1 MQKGGM
7 VYIITNFKRTTLYTG
22 VTSDLVSRILEH
34 KQKKYPKSFSDK
46 YNLNILVYFESF
58 PSMEEAI
65 EQEKYINGK
74 VRKWKD
80 DLINARNPQWDEIK
94 DW

>member
-1 MQKGGM
+1 
-7 VYIITNFKRTTLYTG
+7 
-22 VTSDLVSRILEH
+22 VSRILEH
-34 KQKKYPKSFSDK
+34 KQKKYPKSFSAK

-80 DLINARNPQWDEIK
+80 DLINARNPQWEDLWDEIK